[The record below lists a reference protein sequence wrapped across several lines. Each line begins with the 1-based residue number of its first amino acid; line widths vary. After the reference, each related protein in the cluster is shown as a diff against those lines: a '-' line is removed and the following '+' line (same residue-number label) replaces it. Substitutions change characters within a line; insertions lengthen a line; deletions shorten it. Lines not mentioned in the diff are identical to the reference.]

1 MICVIAT
8 LFSTAVWFLI
18 ARLIL
23 SAFGKPIS
31 LTGRM
36 YLIISTVA
44 VAMTTFFAA
53 MLAVAA
59 TG

>member
-1 MICVIAT
+1 MICVLAT

-36 YLIISTVA
+36 YLVISTTAVAVITVVA
-44 VAMTTFFAA
+44 VA
-53 MLAVAA
+53 LAVAA
-59 TG
+59 IE